1 MPIIHVRKLQPGMI
15 LAAQVNNFL
24 GNTLL
29 KSGVTISEKHII
41 TLKSWGIKSIAVE
54 GENQEDSQHQADT
67 TNSAQKVVRDLDRVF
82 STVKDQ
88 PIMQMIYQIVKKQAL
103 KARSSS

>member
-54 GENQEDSQHQADT
+54 GENEEDSQHQADT